1 MSPVGPHGTRG
12 RRNIADKR
20 RLLQYW
26 RTNAQPELAMTL
38 THSLAQL
45 QKEHVV
51 LELECIDRMY
61 LNAYVPKLTSEAGI
75 AAFCRGY
82 LGHRFASTKQ
92 AVQMTTRFVK
102 SIESF
107 LQREGLEL
115 VRFKKGQRK
124 DNILQQK
131 LRTFKK
137 QEGVIFV
144 GVAQEKVRVPRT
156 TRKALPGGGTIP
168 WIIYSTAMVNV
179 YYFYCRDQDFGPFF
193 LKFCSYF
200 PYSAKL
206 CLNGHEYLK
215 CQLAHRGIA
224 FEAMDN
230 GLLSCAD
237 LHAAQRIS
245 DRLSHTK
252 IDACFRKW
260 LARLPHPYSAQDRKA
275 GYRYDLSVLQAEFSL
290 TQVWD
295 RPTHGRCFFE
305 EVIRENIDL
314 GRPEQVQLIFA
325 RKMQRKTA
333 TDGRCRTRIITEGVV
348 PSLHVYY
355 KNTHLKQYHKEGRGL
370 RTETTI
376 NNTYDFGVG
385 RRLKNLDA
393 LRRIGFAANRR
404 VLQVEQLTHDCH
416 IGAEAF
422 NKLQKPAEV
431 DGHHVSALPFGQERV
446 QALLT
451 VLVLFCLQPEGF
463 RNRQLRP
470 LLAQWLAI
478 PESKISPGRMSYD
491 LRRLRLHGLIERL
504 PKTQRYRLTTFGLKS
519 ALFYSRAYQRLLR
532 RGLSELH
539 DPRLSESSAL
549 AGSFAMFQKSLD
561 AFAAEK
567 MAA

>member
-1 MSPVGPHGTRG
+1 M
-12 RRNIADKR
+12 N
-20 RLLQYW
+20 
-26 RTNAQPELAMTL
+26 L
-38 THSLAQL
+38 THNLAEL
-45 QKEHVV
+45 QQEHVV

-92 AVQMTTRFVK
+92 AVEMTTRFVK
-102 SIESF
+102 AIQTF
-107 LQREGLEL
+107 IQREGLEL

-124 DNILQQK
+124 DDVLQAK
-131 LRTFKK
+131 LRHFK
-137 QEGVIFV
+137 QPEGVLFV

-156 TRKALPGGGTIP
+156 TRKALPGGGTFP
-168 WIIYSTAMVNV
+168 WIIYATAMVNV
-179 YYFYCRDQDFGPFF
+179 YYFYCRDKDFGPFF

-200 PYSAKL
+200 PYPAKL

-215 CQLAHRGIA
+215 CQLAQQGIP
-224 FEAMDN
+224 FQAMDN
-230 GLLSCAD
+230 GLLACAD
-237 LHAAQRIS
+237 LPAAQRIS
-245 DRLSHTK
+245 DGLSAAK
-252 IDACFRKW
+252 IEAFFRKW
-260 LARLPHPYSAQDRKA
+260 LARLPHPYSPKDRKA
-275 GYRYDLSVLQAEFSL
+275 GYRYDLSILQAEFSL

-295 RPTHGRCFFE
+295 QATHGRCFFE

-325 RKMQRKTA
+325 RKLQRKTA

-385 RRLKNLDA
+385 RRLKNLPA
-393 LRRIGFAANRR
+393 LRQIGFAANRR

-416 IGAEAF
+416 VGAAAF
-422 NKLQKPAEV
+422 AKLQKPAEV
-431 DGHHVSALPFGQERV
+431 DGQHVSALPFGQERV

-463 RNRQLRP
+463 RHRQLRP
-470 LLAQWLAI
+470 LLAQWLGLPQSQI
-478 PESKISPGRMSYD
+478 TPGRMTYD
-491 LRRLRLHGLIERL
+491 LRRLRLRGLIQRIPE
-504 PKTQRYRLTTFGLKS
+504 TQRYRLTTFGLKT

-539 DPRLSESSAL
+539 DPALSESSAL
-549 AGSFAMFQKSLD
+549 NLSFAKFETSLD
-561 AFAAEK
+561 AYLTQRLAA
-567 MAA
+567 

>member
-1 MSPVGPHGTRG
+1 MKV
-12 RRNIADKR
+12 
-20 RLLQYW
+20 
-26 RTNAQPELAMTL
+26 

-61 LNAYVPKLTSEAGI
+61 LNAYVPKLTSEGGI

-92 AVQMTTRFVK
+92 AVAMTKAFVK
-102 SIESF
+102 AIEAF

-124 DNILQQK
+124 DDVLQQK
-131 LRTFKK
+131 LRRFKK
-137 QEGVIFV
+137 PEGVLFV

-156 TRKALPGGGTIP
+156 TRKACLGGGTIP

-215 CQLAHRGIA
+215 CQLAQRGIA
-224 FEAMDN
+224 FQALDN
-230 GLLSCAD
+230 GLLACAD
-237 LHAAQRIS
+237 LPAAQRIS
-245 DRLSHTK
+245 DSLNDLK
-252 IDACFRKW
+252 IEAFFRKW
-260 LARLPHPYSAQDRKA
+260 LARLPHPYSAQDRRA

-295 RPTHGRCFFE
+295 RALHGRCFFE

-333 TDGRCRTRIITEGVV
+333 TDGRCRTRIVTEGVV

-355 KNTHLKQYHKEGRGL
+355 KNTHLKQYHKRQPQGAGL

-385 RRLKNLDA
+385 RRLKNLAA
-393 LRRIGFAANRR
+393 LRQIGFAANRR

-416 IGAEAF
+416 IGAQAF
-422 NKLQKPAEV
+422 DQLQKPAEV
-431 DGHHVSALPFGQERV
+431 DGQHVSALPFGQERV
-446 QALLT
+446 QALLA
-451 VLVLFCLQPEGF
+451 VLLLFCLQPEGF

-470 LLAQWLAI
+470 LLAQLLGLA
-478 PESKISPGRMSYD
+478 ESQISPGRMSYD
-491 LRRLRLHGLIERL
+491 LRRLRLHALIERL
-504 PKTQRYRLTTFGLKS
+504 PKTQRYRLTPFGLKT

-539 DPRLSESSAL
+539 APYPLPSSTL
-549 AGSFAMFQKSLD
+549 AADYAKFQNALD
-561 AFAAEK
+561 AYVAEK

>member
-1 MSPVGPHGTRG
+1 MK
-12 RRNIADKR
+12 I
-20 RLLQYW
+20 
-26 RTNAQPELAMTL
+26 

-51 LELECIDRMY
+51 MELECIDRMY
-61 LNAYVPKLTSEAGI
+61 LNAYVPQLTSEGGI

-92 AVQMTTRFVK
+92 AVAMTDAFIK
-102 SIESF
+102 SIRDF
-107 LQREGLEL
+107 IQREGLEL

-124 DNILQQK
+124 DHVLQKK
-131 LRTFKK
+131 LRTFKPN
-137 QEGVIFV
+137 QGVIFV

-156 TRKALPGGGTIP
+156 TRKALPGGATIP
-168 WIIYSTAMVNV
+168 WIMYSTAMVNV

-215 CQLAHRGIA
+215 CQLAQRGIA
-224 FEAMDN
+224 FQAMDN
-230 GLLSCAD
+230 GLLACAD
-237 LHAAQRIS
+237 LQAAQRIS
-245 DRLSHTK
+245 EGLSDTQ
-252 IDACFRKW
+252 IDAFFRKW
-260 LARLPHPYSAQDRKA
+260 LARLPHPYSAKDRQA

-295 RPTHGRCFFE
+295 CATHGRCFFE

-325 RKMQRKTA
+325 RKMHRKTA

-385 RRLKNLDA
+385 RRLKNLAA
-393 LRRIGFAANRR
+393 LRQIGFAANRR

-422 NKLQKPAEV
+422 DKLQKPAEV
-431 DGHHVSALPFGQERV
+431 DGQQVSALPFGQERV

-470 LLAQWLAI
+470 LLAQLLGLS
-478 PESKISPGRMSYD
+478 ESQISPGRMSYD
-491 LRRLRLHGLIERL
+491 LRRLRLHGLIERI
-504 PKTQRYRLTTFGLKS
+504 PKTQRYRLNTFGLKT

-539 DPRLSESSAL
+539 DTRNCDSSTLAL
-549 AGSFAMFQKSLD
+549 DFAKFQKTLD
-561 AFAAEK
+561 AYVAEK
-567 MAA
+567 LAA

>member
-1 MSPVGPHGTRG
+1 MK
-12 RRNIADKR
+12 I
-20 RLLQYW
+20 
-26 RTNAQPELAMTL
+26 

-61 LNAYVPKLTSEAGI
+61 LNAYQPKLTTGGGI

-82 LGHRFASTKQ
+82 LGYRFASTKQ
-92 AVQMTTRFVK
+92 AVQRTTQFV
-102 SIESF
+102 SAIEAF
-107 LQREGLEL
+107 IQREGLEL
-115 VRFKKGQRK
+115 VHFKKGQRK
-124 DNILQQK
+124 DGVLQQK
-131 LRTFKK
+131 LRNFKK
-137 QEGVIFV
+137 AEGVIFV

-156 TRKALPGGGTIP
+156 TRKRTESGGTIP
-168 WIIYSTAMVNV
+168 WIIYSSAMVNC

-200 PYSAKL
+200 PYPAKL

-215 CQLAHRGIA
+215 CQLAQRGIA

-230 GLLSCAD
+230 GLLCCAD
-237 LHAAQRIS
+237 LKAAQRIS
-245 DRLSHTK
+245 DGLSDTK
-252 IDACFRKW
+252 INAFFRKW

-295 RPTHGRCFFE
+295 RATHGRCFFE

-385 RRLKNLDA
+385 RRLKNLPA
-393 LRRIGFAANRR
+393 LRQIGLEANRR

-416 IGAEAF
+416 IGAQAF
-422 NKLQKPAEV
+422 DQLQKPAEV
-431 DGHHVSALPFGQERV
+431 DGQHVSALPFGQERV

-470 LLAQWLAI
+470 LLAQLLGLS
-478 PESKISPGRMSYD
+478 ESQISPGRMSYD
-491 LRRLRLHGLIERL
+491 LRRLRLHRLIERV
-504 PKTQRYRLTTFGLKS
+504 PKTQRYRLTAFGLKT
-519 ALFYSRAYQRLLR
+519 ALFYSRTYQRLLR

-539 DPRLSESSAL
+539 DPRLSESSTL
-549 AGSFAMFQKSLD
+549 AIDFAKFQKALD
-561 AFAAEK
+561 TYIAEK
-567 MAA
+567 LAA

>member
-1 MSPVGPHGTRG
+1 MS
-12 RRNIADKR
+12 
-20 RLLQYW
+20 
-26 RTNAQPELAMTL
+26 L
-38 THSLAQL
+38 TQSLAQL

-61 LNAYVPKLTSEAGI
+61 LNAYQPKLTSEAGI

-92 AVQMTTRFVK
+92 AVEMTRRFVK
-102 SIESF
+102 AI
-107 LQREGLEL
+107 QRFIQKEGLEL

-124 DNILQQK
+124 DDVLQQK
-131 LRTFKK
+131 LRNFKNA
-137 QEGVIFV
+137 EGVIFV

-156 TRKALPGGGTIP
+156 TRKRLDSGATIP
-168 WIIYSTAMVNV
+168 WIMYSTAMINV

-200 PYSAKL
+200 PYAAKL

-215 CQLAHRGIA
+215 CQLAQHAIA

-230 GLLSCAD
+230 GLLACAD
-237 LHAAQRIS
+237 LKAAQRIS
-245 DRLSHTK
+245 DGLSDAK

-295 RPTHGRCFFE
+295 RAIHGRCFFE

-385 RRLKNLDA
+385 RRLKNLPA
-393 LRRIGFAANRR
+393 LRQIGFAANRR

-422 NKLQKPAEV
+422 DKLQKPAEV
-431 DGHHVSALPFGQERV
+431 DGQHVSALPFGQERV

-470 LLAQWLAI
+470 LLAQLLGLTQ
-478 PESKISPGRMSYD
+478 SQISPGRMSYD
-491 LRRLRLHGLIERL
+491 LRRLRLHGVIERI
-504 PKTQRYRLTTFGLKS
+504 PKTQRYRLSTFGLKT
-519 ALFYSRAYQRLLR
+519 ALFYSRISQRLLR

-539 DPRLSESSAL
+539 DPAISQSSPL
-549 AGSFAMFQKSLD
+549 AIDFAKFQNILD
-561 AFAAEK
+561 AYVREKIAA
-567 MAA
+567 

>member
-1 MSPVGPHGTRG
+1 MK
-12 RRNIADKR
+12 I
-20 RLLQYW
+20 
-26 RTNAQPELAMTL
+26 

-61 LNAYVPKLTSEAGI
+61 LNAYQPKLTTGGGI

-82 LGHRFASTKQ
+82 LGYRFASTKQ
-92 AVQMTTRFVK
+92 AVQRTTQFV
-102 SIESF
+102 SAIEAF
-107 LQREGLEL
+107 IQREGLEL
-115 VRFKKGQRK
+115 VHFKKGQRK
-124 DNILQQK
+124 DGVLQQK
-131 LRTFKK
+131 LRNFKK
-137 QEGVIFV
+137 AEGVIFV

-156 TRKALPGGGTIP
+156 TRKRTESGGTIP
-168 WIIYSTAMVNV
+168 WIIYSTAMVNC

-200 PYSAKL
+200 PYPAKL

-215 CQLAHRGIA
+215 CQLAQRGIA

-230 GLLSCAD
+230 GLLCCAD
-237 LHAAQRIS
+237 LKAAQRIS
-245 DRLSHTK
+245 DALSDTK
-252 IDACFRKW
+252 INAFFRKW

-295 RPTHGRCFFE
+295 RATHGRCFFE

-385 RRLKNLDA
+385 RRLKNLPA
-393 LRRIGFAANRR
+393 LRQIGLDANRR

-416 IGAEAF
+416 IGAQAF
-422 NKLQKPAEV
+422 DQLQKPAEV
-431 DGHHVSALPFGQERV
+431 DGQHVSALPFGQERV

-470 LLAQWLAI
+470 LLAQLLGLS
-478 PESKISPGRMSYD
+478 ESQISPGRMSCD
-491 LRRLRLHGLIERL
+491 LRRLRLHRLIERV
-504 PKTQRYRLTTFGLKS
+504 PKTQRYRLTAFGLKT
-519 ALFYSRAYQRLLR
+519 ALFYSRTYQRLLR

-539 DPRLSESSAL
+539 NPRLSESSTL
-549 AGSFAMFQKSLD
+549 AIDFAKFQKALD
-561 AFAAEK
+561 AYIAEK
-567 MAA
+567 LAA

>member
-1 MSPVGPHGTRG
+1 MKVT
-12 RRNIADKR
+12 K
-20 RLLQYW
+20 
-26 RTNAQPELAMTL
+26 
-38 THSLAQL
+38 SLAEL

-51 LELECIDRMY
+51 MQLECIDRMY
-61 LNAYVPKLTSEAGI
+61 LNAYVPQLTSEAGI

-92 AVQMTTRFVK
+92 AVAMSETFVK
-102 SIESF
+102 SIRAFIES
-107 LQREGLEL
+107 EGVEL
-115 VRFKKGQRK
+115 VHFKKGQRK
-124 DNILQQK
+124 DDVLQAK
-131 LRTFKK
+131 LRRFHK

-156 TRKALPGGGTIP
+156 TRKRLESGGTVP

-179 YYFYCRDQDFGPFF
+179 YYFYCRDRDFGPFF

-215 CQLAHRGIA
+215 CQLTQRGIG

-230 GLLSCAD
+230 GLLSCTD
-237 LHAAQRIS
+237 IQAAQQIS
-245 DRLSHTK
+245 DGLSAGK
-252 IDACFRKW
+252 IQTFFRKW
-260 LARLPHPYSAQDRKA
+260 LARLPHPYSAKDRKA
-275 GYRYDLSVLQAEFSL
+275 GYRYDLSILQAEFSL

-295 RPTHGRCFFE
+295 RAVHGRCFFE

-325 RKMQRKTA
+325 RKMHRKTA
-333 TDGRCRTRIITEGVV
+333 TDGRCRTRIVTEGVV

-355 KNTHLKQYHKEGRGL
+355 KNTHLKQYYKEGRGL
-370 RTETTI
+370 RTEATI

-393 LRRIGFAANRR
+393 LRQIGFAANRR

-416 IGAEAF
+416 VGAEAF
-422 NKLQKPAEV
+422 EKLQKSAEV
-431 DGHHVSALPFGQERV
+431 DGQHVSALPFGQERV

-470 LLAQWLAI
+470 LLAQLLGI

-491 LRRLRLHGLIERL
+491 LRRLRLHGLIERI
-504 PKTQRYRLTTFGLKS
+504 PKSQRYRLTTFGLKT
-519 ALFYSRAYQRLLR
+519 ALFYTRTYYRLLR

-539 DPRLSESSAL
+539 DPRTAESSPLAL
-549 AGSFAMFQKSLD
+549 DFARFKKALD
-561 AFAAEK
+561 VYCAEK

>member
-1 MSPVGPHGTRG
+1 MKV
-12 RRNIADKR
+12 
-20 RLLQYW
+20 
-26 RTNAQPELAMTL
+26 

-45 QKEHVV
+45 QREHVV

-61 LNAYVPKLTSEAGI
+61 LNAYVPKLTSEAGM

-92 AVQMTTRFVK
+92 AVAMTQTFLR
-102 SIESF
+102 SIHDF
-107 LQREGLEL
+107 LRREGLEL

-124 DNILQQK
+124 EDVLQER
-131 LRTFKK
+131 LRHFHKD
-137 QEGVIFV
+137 EGVIFV

-156 TRKALPGGGTIP
+156 TRKRLQGGGTIA

-179 YYFYCRDQDFGPFF
+179 YYFYCRDKDFGPFF

-215 CQLAHRGIA
+215 CQLAQRGIA
-224 FEAMDN
+224 FQAMDN

-237 LHAAQRIS
+237 LPAAQRIS
-245 DRLSHTK
+245 DGLSHAK
-252 IDACFRKW
+252 IEAFFRKW
-260 LARLPHPYSAQDRKA
+260 LARLPHPYSAQDRRA

-290 TQVWD
+290 TQVGD
-295 RPTHGRCFFE
+295 RAVHGRCFFE

-333 TDGRCRTRIITEGVV
+333 TDGRCRTRLMTEGVV

-376 NNTYDFGVG
+376 NNTYDFALG
-385 RRLKNLDA
+385 RRLKNLPA
-393 LRRIGFAANRR
+393 LRQIGFAANRR

-416 IGAEAF
+416 IGTEAF
-422 NKLQKPAEV
+422 EQLQKPAEV
-431 DGHHVSALPFGQERV
+431 DGQHASALPFGQERV

-463 RNRQLRP
+463 RHRQLRP
-470 LLAQWLAI
+470 LLAQLLGI
-478 PESKISPGRMSYD
+478 SESKISPGRMSYD
-491 LRRLRLHGLIERL
+491 LRRLRLHKLIERL
-504 PKTQRYRLTTFGLKS
+504 PKTQRYRLTSLGLKT
-519 ALFYSRAYQRLLR
+519 ALFYSRVYQRLLR
-532 RGLSELH
+532 PGLSELH
-539 DPRLSESSAL
+539 DSRLVESSAL
-549 AGSFAMFQKSLD
+549 AADCAKFQKKLD
-561 AFAAEK
+561 AYIEDR